1 MTDPSAAFGDTVGSA
16 PGSADAARLH
26 ILHEHPDWFRPL
38 FAELDRRGIPFVRI
52 DARAGATA
60 PAEPGRAPDRVPTWD
75 PAALPAGAVL
85 FNRMSPS
92 AWQRGAADAVLRTAD
107 LLARAEAAGA
117 RVINGSEA
125 WAVEISKARQLELLE
140 EVGVHAPRSRVV
152 RSPEVAVEAA
162 RDLELPVV
170 TKPDVGGSGAG
181 VTPFATHAALRR
193 AAAEGRIDLGITGV
207 GLVQER
213 FRSEDGA
220 IHRVEVLGGRVL
232 YGIRV
237 HAPEDEFNLCP
248 ADACRTAE
256 GAELTRAAC
265 AVDAADQGLRVE
277 AFEPS
282 AEIVDEVER
291 IARAAGIEVGGIE
304 YVIEAG
310 SGVRLYYD
318 VNALSN
324 FVADGPRVVGLD
336 PFARLVDWLEEVLAE
351 TEAEIGRGAAPGG
364 VR

>member
-1 MTDPSAAFGDTVGSA
+1 MTDVSSAAGA
-16 PGSADAARLH
+16 ADARLH

-52 DARAGATA
+52 DVRDVAAEDRRA
-60 PAEPGRAPDRVPTWD
+60 WN
-75 PAALPAGAVL
+75 PAALPSGTVL

-92 AWQRGAADAVLRTAD
+92 AWQRGATDAVLGTAD
-107 LLARAEAAGA
+107 LLARAEAAGV
-117 RVINGSEA
+117 RVVNGSEA
-125 WAVEISKARQLELLE
+125 WAVEISKARQLELLK
-140 EVGVHAPRSRVV
+140 EVGVQTPRSRVV
-152 RSPEVAVEAA
+152 RSAEVAVEAA

-181 VTPFATHAALRR
+181 VTPFDTHEALQR

-220 IHRVEVLGGRVL
+220 IHRVEVLGGRIL

-248 ADACRTAE
+248 ADACRTAG
-256 GAELTRAAC
+256 GAELNRAAC
-265 AVDAADQGLRVE
+265 ALDAADQGLRVE
-277 AFEPS
+277 AFEP
-282 AEIVDEVER
+282 APEVVREVER
-291 IARAAGIEVGGIE
+291 IARMAGIEVGGIE

-310 SGVRLYYD
+310 TGVRLYYD

-324 FVADGPRVVGLD
+324 FVADGPTVLGFD
-336 PFARLVDWLEEVLAE
+336 PFERLVDWLEELIAG
-351 TEAEIGRGAAPGG
+351 TARGSTPAPEPDSSTHRSAASGDA
-364 VR
+364 R